1 MPYHGPPE
9 LTLTRALTEWTFDP
23 WALILILVLGG
34 GYLACMRRVRRTGQ
48 DWSVAR
54 PIWFL
59 GLGLGPL
66 VLATMSWVGVY
77 QSVLFYARAT
87 QTVLL
92 VLVVPLFLAMGRPIG
107 LVIAALPRLGARLDA
122 AIKSPVAK
130 VLTFPAFTTFALVLV
145 PFVMYFTPWY
155 TASFHSTL
163 VRVLTYLALMTAG
176 FMFYWTLL
184 RVDPVPKQYSYAVS
198 MWITAAQVVGDA
210 VLGIACIADNGIIGA
225 VWYHA
230 VARPWGPTLQVDQVI
245 GGGVLWVL
253 GDLVG
258 LPFLAAQFIHLMRED
273 ETEAVR
279 IDAEL
284 DAQESAR
291 AEGLAAAAVSA
302 GLAERGPGTAGSA
315 DHAESLADRPWW
327 EADSRFSD
335 RFKSADS
342 PSSAQDRN

>member
-1 MPYHGPPE
+1 
-9 LTLTRALTEWTFDP
+9 
-23 WALILILVLGG
+23 
-34 GYLACMRRVRRTGQ
+34 
-48 DWSVAR
+48 
-54 PIWFL
+54 
-59 GLGLGPL
+59 
-66 VLATMSWVGVY
+66 
-77 QSVLFYARAT
+77 
-87 QTVLL
+87 
-92 VLVVPLFLAMGRPIG
+92 
-107 LVIAALPRLGARLDA
+107 
-122 AIKSPVAK
+122 
-130 VLTFPAFTTFALVLV
+130 
-145 PFVMYFTPWY
+145 
-155 TASFHSTL
+155 
-163 VRVLTYLALMTAG
+163 
-176 FMFYWTLL
+176 
-184 RVDPVPKQYSYAVS
+184 